1 MTKKDFEKVASIF
14 KYGYDLGDLK
24 QYTIINLMLEEFC
37 KVAEDDN
44 PRFNKDIFIKA
55 CRG

>member
-1 MTKKDFEKVASIF
+1 MTKKDFEKVASVF

-37 KVAEDDN
+37 KVAEEDN
-44 PRFNKDIFIKA
+44 DKFNKKIFLKA

>member
-1 MTKKDFEKVASIF
+1 MSKKYYELLANIF

-24 QYTIINLMLEEFC
+24 QHTIINLMVDEFC
-37 KVAEDDN
+37 KIAEDDN

>member
-1 MTKKDFEKVASIF
+1 MSKKYYELLANIF

-24 QYTIINLMLEEFC
+24 QHAIINLMVEEFC

-44 PRFNKDIFIKA
+44 PRFNKDIFLKA

>member
-1 MTKKDFEKVASIF
+1 MSKKYYELLANIF

-24 QYTIINLMLEEFC
+24 QHTIINLMVDEFC
-37 KVAEDDN
+37 KIAKDDN
-44 PRFNKDIFIKA
+44 ERFNKDIFLKA